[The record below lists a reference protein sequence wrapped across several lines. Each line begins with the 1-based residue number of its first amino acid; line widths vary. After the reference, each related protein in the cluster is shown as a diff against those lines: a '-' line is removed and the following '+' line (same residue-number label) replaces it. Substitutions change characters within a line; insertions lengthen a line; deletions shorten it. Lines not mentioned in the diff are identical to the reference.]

1 MYAPAEQ
8 DVIAPA
14 APNPEG
20 MQVLKRRWIAVSREQ
35 RQHDRRAALYRATQ
49 YLRVRGNIACC
60 NRDRRSV
67 APNFFRTRN
76 SKVWVCHQRRP
87 SLRMAEQGMQAIAEH
102 IRRGEIAGQQAQQH
116 ERRDFGIGECRF
128 RLAFGVY
135 DRRQQVFAGPR
146 PPLRN
151 GISEIRIQA
160 RKRSQLSPVLAWR
173 AQRIEHGD
181 QVARPLP
188 QLRHDG
194 ARKAQHVAD
203 HLDGDRRSILGD
215 EIEVRLL
222 RRLRKPARRNRFD
235 LCANACETRLRTRW
249 CGAQPR

>member
-1 MYAPAEQ
+1 MPASRLSSTNVEISVSASV
-8 DVIAPA
+8 DSISLSACTIA
-14 APNPEG
+14 
-20 MQVLKRRWIAVSREQ
+20 
-35 RQHDRRAALYRATQ
+35 D
-49 YLRVRGNIACC
+49 
-60 NRDRRSV
+60 NRS
-67 APNFFRTRN
+67 
-76 SKVWVCHQRRP
+76 
-87 SLRMAEQGMQAIAEH
+87 
-102 IRRGEIAGQQAQQH
+102 
-116 ERRDFGIGECRF
+116 
-128 RLAFGVY
+128 
-135 DRRQQVFAGPR
+135 
-146 PPLRN
+146 
-151 GISEIRIQA
+151 
-160 RKRSQLSPVLAWR
+160 SPVLAWR

-235 LCANACETRLRTRW
+235 RRANACETRLCTRW